1 MSLKL
6 EVQQLGAYTQSRAR
20 LPQRWHGVWPLH
32 LIFRRLHSLLQRVR
46 WMLMF
51 MCQVWGVD
59 VPCYRDVAVA
69 LLLLLLLRIVALPL
83 PRVATTAIVG

>member
-1 MSLKL
+1 
-6 EVQQLGAYTQSRAR
+6 
-20 LPQRWHGVWPLH
+20 
-32 LIFRRLHSLLQRVR
+32 
-46 WMLMF
+46 MF